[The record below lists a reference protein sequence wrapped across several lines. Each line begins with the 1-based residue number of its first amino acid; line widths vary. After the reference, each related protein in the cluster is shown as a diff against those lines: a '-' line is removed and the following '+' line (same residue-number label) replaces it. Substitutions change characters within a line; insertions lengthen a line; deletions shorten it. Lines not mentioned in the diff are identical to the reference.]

1 MIYKALAHPNSWY
14 H

>member
-1 MIYKALAHPNSWY
+1 VEIRALPNSWY